1 MPNVSF
7 KFNGGRT
14 GNILFAYLTAKLI
27 EVKFG
32 HTYVTCDLL
41 KEDAFD
47 ITESNIEDV
56 LENPPAELFEK
67 DVHCKGY
74 FQKSDLFIKYRK
86 ELLDCLYNTQDIWVE
101 NGNTTY
107 VRDFLH
113 TPHKYKLKENDIV
126 MNLRLDDF
134 IQRPCP
140 TSDIIPPQH
149 YMNILENYKF
159 DFNQLYIVCDTIRH
173 DWEREYLKFFDK
185 WNPILIQENILHDC
199 AIMREAPT
207 LIHSNSTLCWMM
219 SFFANTSK
227 KRYIPRTNFYAGQ
240 KLGKI
245 DEETDTLIEVK
256 PMHHHDVFNLSYN
269 QYALSNIFPLP
280 YCIPDE
286 YVVNEVPPKKS
297 MFSKLIPGD
306 RTTYIY
312 GVNDEAEYHAMYG
325 ESRFA
330 RTCKKGGWDC
340 MRHYEIMCNGTIPL
354 FEGIE
359 NCPEHSLVSIPKS
372 ILKEVNNM
380 DWKDFKEENWEKEDY
395 EKYDKYAEMC
405 LNHFRENCTTSANVS
420 KYFFPHIPNSQNIK
434 KVLMI
439 RCNIGVNY
447 TREMLWIGM
456 TRYIDSIGGEA
467 IDYPKIPY
475 LYEDFPN
482 SEKPIIHGYGYGF
495 AQKIKCQNKTYDDT
509 SIYNSIDNNYW
520 DLIIYGKIGR
530 DEYHEGTIPNLPF
543 WDIVKKRY
551 VRDNIAFLYGGDGCH
566 NMNSDS
572 PYKSHILYHSRFA
585 NCFVRELQK

>member
-7 KFNGGRT
+7 MFNGGRT
-14 GNILFAYLTAKLI
+14 GNILFAYLTAKLV
-27 EVKFG
+27 ELKYG
-32 HTYVTCDLL
+32 HKYVTSDLL
-41 KEDAFD
+41 QPDAFV
-47 ITESNIEDV
+47 ISESNIEEV
-56 LENPPAELFEK
+56 LENPPSEIYEK

-74 FQKSDLFIKYRK
+74 FQKSDFFIKYRK
-86 ELLDCLYNTQDIWVE
+86 ELLDILYNTNDVWVE
-101 NGNTTY
+101 NGNTTH
-107 VRDFLH
+107 VRDFFH
-113 TPHKYKLKENDIV
+113 STHKYKLRENDIV

-134 IQRPCP
+134 IQMPCP
-140 TSDIIPPQH
+140 TSDIIPPSH

-159 DFNQLYIVCDTIRH
+159 GFNQLYIVCDRIRH
-173 DWEREYLKFFDK
+173 NWEREYLKFFDK

-199 AIMREAPT
+199 AIMREAPI
-207 LIHSNSTLCWMM
+207 LIHSNSTLCWLM
-219 SFFANTSK
+219 SFFAKNSK
-227 KRYIPRTNFYAGQ
+227 TRYIPRTNFYAGQ
-240 KLGKI
+240 KLGVI
-245 DEETDTLIEVK
+245 EDTDTMIEVK
-256 PMHHHDVFNLSYN
+256 PMHHHDVFNLNYN
-269 QYALSNIFPLP
+269 TYALSNIYPLP

-286 YVVNEVPPKKS
+286 YVVSEVPHKKS

-330 RTCKKGGWDC
+330 HTCKKGGWDC

-359 NCPEHSLVSIPKS
+359 NCPEHSLVSMPKS
-372 ILKEVNNM
+372 ILKQVNAT
-380 DWKDFKEENWEKEDY
+380 DWKEFKEENWQQEDY
-395 EKYDKYAEMC
+395 EKYNKYAEMC
-405 LNHFRENCTTSANVS
+405 LNHFREHCTTSAIVT
-420 KYFFPHIPNSQNIK
+420 KYFLPNIPNWQNIK

-456 TRYIDSIGGEA
+456 TRYINSIGGEA

-482 SEKPIIHGYGYGF
+482 SEKHIIHGYGYGF
-495 AQKIKCQNKTYDDT
+495 AQKIKIQEKYYDDR
-509 SIYNSIDNNYW
+509 SIYESIDSNYW

-551 VRDNIAFLYGGDGCH
+551 FRNNIAFLYGGDECH
-566 NMNSDS
+566 NMHHDS
-572 PYKSHILYHSRFA
+572 PYKSHILYHSQFA